1 MSVVDWI
8 VTFLLM
14 CIPLVGIIMLFV
26 WAFGGDT
33 RPSRKTWA
41 QATLILL
48 VVIPVLWFLFLG
60 SVFATLGMM

>member
-1 MSVVDWI
+1 MSVGDWL

-14 CIPLVGIIMLFV
+14 WIPLVNIILLFV

-33 RPSRKTWA
+33 RLSRKTWA

-48 VVIPVLWFLFLG
+48 VVIPVLWFFFLG